1 MKKYDFDK
9 VVDRKNTLSLKYDFA
24 VQRGRPADILPLW
37 VADMD
42 FQAPDEV
49 VKVLTSRSTHG
60 IFGYSEPD
68 DTYFNTIKAWYE
80 RRFSYSPKKEW
91 FITAPGIV
99 YSLAMVV
106 RALTQEND
114 GVLIQTPVYYPFYS
128 VIKDNNR
135 RVVRN
140 PLKFNGESYE
150 MDFDDFE
157 EKLVKNN
164 VKLFILCSPHN
175 PVGRVWTKDELNQV
189 GNICK
194 KHNVYIACDE
204 IHADF
209 VYKGNNHHVFSTV
222 NEDFRKFTVIL
233 TSPSKTFNLAGLQ
246 LSNLFIENDDIR
258 SKINMEI
265 RKTGYSQ
272 CNIMGIISAQAAY
285 QYGEGWLEQLLDYLQ
300 NNINKFTSFINE
312 KLPMLKVIKPQGTY
326 LLWVDFKGLGISENQ
341 RQDLIVNKARLWL
354 DKGTMFGAEGEGFE
368 RFNIACPWSTLEKA
382 LIQLQAAIN
391 NYNKK
396 V

>member
-157 EKLVKNN
+157 EKLVK
-164 VKLFILCSPHN
+164 
-175 PVGRVWTKDELNQV
+175 
-189 GNICK
+189 
-194 KHNVYIACDE
+194 
-204 IHADF
+204 
-209 VYKGNNHHVFSTV
+209 
-222 NEDFRKFTVIL
+222 
-233 TSPSKTFNLAGLQ
+233 
-246 LSNLFIENDDIR
+246 
-258 SKINMEI
+258 
-265 RKTGYSQ
+265 
-272 CNIMGIISAQAAY
+272 IM
-285 QYGEGWLEQLLDYLQ
+285 
-300 NNINKFTSFINE
+300 
-312 KLPMLKVIKPQGTY
+312 
-326 LLWVDFKGLGISENQ
+326 
-341 RQDLIVNKARLWL
+341 
-354 DKGTMFGAEGEGFE
+354 
-368 RFNIACPWSTLEKA
+368 
-382 LIQLQAAIN
+382 
-391 NYNKK
+391 
-396 V
+396 